1 MAHQEKLF
9 PSPDAAVADI
19 PDGASILF
27 GGFGGAG
34 FPNNLIQALAR
45 RGTKNLKIISNNCGT
60 GEGEAGIL
68 FKNRQIRSVISAFPG
83 PGAKYFQEQFD
94 EGAIELELVPQGI
107 LCERMRAYGAGI
119 PAFYSPVGV
128 GTEVARGKEER
139 VIEGRRVILEK
150 ALGAD
155 YAFIKADTADR
166 LGNLVYRKAARNF
179 NPVMAT
185 AAKTTIVEVERV
197 VDVGALDPETVVT
210 PFVFV
215 DRIVVAKGLRYV

>member
-1 MAHQEKLF
+1 MAKHEKVYS
-9 PSPDAAVADI
+9 SPETAVADI

-34 FPNNLIQALAR
+34 FPNNLIQALAK
-45 RGTKNLKIISNNCGT
+45 RGAKNLKIISNNCGT
-60 GEGEAGIL
+60 GDGEAGIL
-68 FKNRQIRSVISAFPG
+68 FKNRQVRSVISAFPG
-83 PGAKYFQEQFD
+83 PGAKYFQEQYD
-94 EGAIELELVPQGI
+94 QGLIELELVPQGI

-119 PAFYSPVGV
+119 PAFFSPVGV

-139 VIEGRRVILEK
+139 VIEGKRYILEK

-155 YAFIKADTADR
+155 YAFIRAEAADR

-185 AAKTTIVEVERV
+185 AARTTIVEVEKV
-197 VDVGALDPETVVT
+197 VEVGDLEPEAIVT

-215 DRIVVAKGLRYV
+215 DRIVEAEGLRYV

>member
-1 MAHQEKLF
+1 MAHKDKLVLTT
-9 PSPDAAVADI
+9 DAAVADI
-19 PDGASILF
+19 PDGTSILF

-60 GEGEAGIL
+60 GDGEAGIL

-83 PGAKYFQEQFD
+83 PGAKYFQEQYD
-94 EGAIELELVPQGI
+94 AGLIELELVPQGI
-107 LCERMRAYGAGI
+107 LCERMRALGAGI

-139 VIEGRRVILEK
+139 VIEGKRVILEK

-155 YAFIKADTADR
+155 YAFIKAHIADK

-185 AAKTTIVEVERV
+185 AGKTTIVEVEKV
-197 VDVGALDPETVVT
+197 VEVGELDPEAIVT

>member
-1 MAHQEKLF
+1 MVRKNKVCAT
-9 PSPDAAVADI
+9 PDEAVADI
-19 PDGASILF
+19 PDGASILL

-45 RGTKNLKIISNNCGT
+45 RGARDLKIISNNCGT
-60 GEGEAGIL
+60 GDGEAGIL
-68 FKNRQIRSVISAFPG
+68 FKNRQVRSVVSAFPG
-83 PGAKYFQEQFD
+83 PGAKYFQEQYD
-94 EGAIELELVPQGI
+94 AGTIDLELVPQGI
-107 LCERMRAYGAGI
+107 LCERMRAFGAGI

-139 VIEGRRVILEK
+139 VIDGKRVILEK

-155 YAFIKADTADR
+155 YAFIKAQAADE
-166 LGNLVYRKAARNF
+166 LGNLVYRKTARNF

-185 AAKTTIVEVERV
+185 AGKITIVEVEEV
-197 VDVGALDPETVVT
+197 VEVGQLDPETVVT